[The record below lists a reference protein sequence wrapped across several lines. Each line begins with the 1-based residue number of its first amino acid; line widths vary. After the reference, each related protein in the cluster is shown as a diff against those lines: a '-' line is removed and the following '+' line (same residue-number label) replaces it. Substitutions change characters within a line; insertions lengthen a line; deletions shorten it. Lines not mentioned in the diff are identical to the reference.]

1 MFPVRK
7 FAELARYA
15 TPVGAL
21 YDAYPI
27 LLLTRA
33 SLRALAERSPGSRF
47 DVRRFRPNV
56 LIDRDGAEFA
66 EFGWCGGQLRH
77 RM

>member
-1 MFPVRK
+1 MFLVRAV
-7 FAELARYA
+7 AEMARYA

-21 YDAYPI
+21 YDAYLI

-47 DVRRFRPNV
+47 DR
-56 LIDRDGAEFA
+56 LSLQA
-66 EFGWCGGQLRH
+66 
-77 RM
+77 